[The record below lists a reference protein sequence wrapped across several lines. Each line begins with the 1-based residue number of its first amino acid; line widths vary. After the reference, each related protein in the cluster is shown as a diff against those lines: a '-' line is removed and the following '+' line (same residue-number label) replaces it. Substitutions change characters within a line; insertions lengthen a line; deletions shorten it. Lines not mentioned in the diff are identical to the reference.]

1 MKKILTSRLLHI
13 FLILLLSF
21 LLFTFRLTEVPPGI
35 NSDEG
40 SIGYNASL
48 IAKTGHDSEGRLLPL
63 FTKSEGSMDW
73 KQPITVYTTALVFKL
88 LGTSYFNLRLSS
100 FFIAVISAFTI
111 FLLVRELMGTRM
123 AFLGLIIFAT
133 SPIIMIQSHLALE
146 NIAPVPFV
154 ALWLLVLAKY
164 KGRKNKVLLLFAG
177 IFLGLGIF
185 SYLGMRMI
193 VPVLTFLT
201 IGLILYLNYG
211 KKGDYINSIKWFV
224 LGISPFLIILF
235 LSKFY
240 YPGAILGLYRPYQI
254 ENYQNLLLPYL
265 STFDPSFLY
274 VSGDSTLYH
283 STGKHGMMLIASLP
297 LFILGLIYVIR
308 NKPSMLIFILISFF
322 LTPMLFGFGS
332 TIHRASRLLALLPAY
347 IVITAAGFLLI
358 NKIKLF
364 FVKSAIYIL
373 VFLLIF
379 LNFSDFLHDYWYEY
393 PQRVRAEF
401 LKPVHKAYKQ
411 LKQVSGESQLE
422 PLMQTGLLGGTKS
435 DGYIFLEKLYFSTD
449 LKEWPTNEK
458 IPAKSVILVDFP
470 KITSN
475 NVDKEKISIVRIDDL
490 DYYLLINESNNEI

>member
-1 MKKILTSRLLHI
+1 MKKILTSGLLHI
-13 FLILLLSF
+13 FLILFLSF

-48 IAKTGHDSEGRLLPL
+48 IAKTGYDSEGRFLPF
-63 FTKSEGSMDW
+63 FTKSKGSMDW

-88 LGTSYFNLRLSS
+88 LGVSYFNLRLSS
-100 FFIAVISAFTI
+100 FLIAVISAFTI
-111 FLLVRELMGTRM
+111 FLLIRELMGTRM

-154 ALWLLVLAKY
+154 ALWLLMLAKY
-164 KGRKNKVLLLFAG
+164 TSRENKSFLLFAG

-201 IGLILYLNYG
+201 IGFIIYLNYG
-211 KKGDYINSIKWFV
+211 RKNSYINSIKWFV

-274 VSGDSTLYH
+274 ISGDSTPYH
-283 STGKHGMMLIASLP
+283 STGKHGMMLLASLP
-297 LFILGLIYVIR
+297 LFILGLVYIIR
-308 NKPSMLIFILISFF
+308 NKPSILIFILISFF
-322 LTPMLFGFGS
+322 LTPILFGFGS

-347 IVITAAGFLLI
+347 IVIAISGFLLI
-358 NKIKLF
+358 DRFKSLL
-364 FVKSAIYIL
+364 VKNTIYIL

-379 LNFSDFLHDYWYEY
+379 LNFSDFLNDYWYEY

-401 LKPVHKAYKQ
+401 MKPAHKAYKQ
-411 LKQVSGESQLE
+411 LKKVSGESQLE
-422 PLMQTGLLGGTKS
+422 PLMQAGLLGSTKS
-435 DGYIFLEKLYFSTD
+435 DGYIFLERLYFSTD
-449 LKEWPTNEK
+449 LKEWSINKK
-458 IPAKSVILVDFP
+458 IPAKSAILVDFP

-475 NVDKEKISIVRIDDL
+475 NVDKEKINIVRIENL
-490 DYYLLINESNNEI
+490 DYYLLINGSNNEI